1 MPTVTQQLVS
11 AAWQVG
17 WLAGWLVGWLA
28 GWLVGCLAGWM
39 AGCIL
44 DRIMQRTD
52 FKFDS
57 TQIRLRYLPMS
68 AAERSLA
75 SFNGDADALVAD
87 FFTAWSRDLPEPL
100 AAINSAICSEMLMT
114 GRTRFATW
122 FKLPASQADQLVKA
136 GHGKD
141 DATWAAGWRL
151 AIEDLCGFK
160 FAPSGSSVPE
170 SAALVR
176 YQGVLKSDPTSEP
189 TKPQTV
195 GGRLMASGQFMDER
209 LPSRC
214 FAVVETPNPKLNP
227 ITNPETEAVTD
238 EICEYIA
245 ATKGCWKMGK
255 PLAKH
260 YGKQAEAE
268 LPHLP
273 DYGDDRPGKDRKW
286 WKMIYDKCRNRYYV
300 PCIAL
305 HAVLCPV
312 RLTHD
317 LCIPSRLTEV

>member
-1 MPTVTQQLVS
+1 MRPRRPRTAATRPVCMPPVTQQLVS

-28 GWLVGCLAGWM
+28 GWLVGCLAGWL

-122 FKLPASQADQLVKA
+122 FKLPASQADQLIKA

-189 TKPQTV
+189 TKPAD
-195 GGRLMASGQFMDER
+195 GRWATDGQRAIQGRTPAEP
-209 LPSRC
+209 LLCRC
-214 FAVVETPNPKLNP
+214 RDAEP
-227 ITNPETEAVTD
+227 
-238 EICEYIA
+238 
-245 ATKGCWKMGK
+245 
-255 PLAKH
+255 
-260 YGKQAEAE
+260 EAE
-268 LPHLP
+268 PHHKP
-273 DYGDDRPGKDRKW
+273 GD
-286 WKMIYDKCRNRYYV
+286 
-300 PCIAL
+300 
-305 HAVLCPV
+305 
-312 RLTHD
+312 
-317 LCIPSRLTEV
+317 